1 MPSDTRRRPH
11 LAEIAT
17 DLIDDQVGIVRL
29 AGAAPRQPGSPSFFH
44 YWALAADTRAF
55 AEQHNFARTGGAAE
69 DPDRA
74 LAKAIGEAVE
84 RYCAAI
90 YTQEEL
96 PLRTADEAEFPVV
109 EPATFALNSAA
120 QYAEEGFWL
129 VPFERE
135 TAVRWTPA
143 VDGVSGETRYVP
155 AAMVYVPYYYEPD
168 RGEPAIAQPISTG
181 LSCHASFHEAA
192 AVSLG
197 EVVERDAFTIVWQ
210 AKIAPPRIAV
220 HTLPAALGRL
230 HGRFGSAGF
239 DVTLFDITLDNRIP
253 TVLAVSRHRS
263 PECPAVVVAASASLD
278 PARAT
283 RGALEELAHTGHYCQ
298 EIVRELPRLAPDADA
313 RRTVVDQES
322 HLNYWCDHANAA
334 GIGFLFAASTEIA
347 YDELEG
353 AGTGSAADD
362 LRELCRRIAATGHR
376 PLLCDLTT
384 PDVADL
390 GLAVVRAV
398 VPGYHPLVSGH
409 RYRALGGR
417 RLWEVPQRLGH
428 RGISPRHGDNPLP
441 HPYP

>member
-1 MPSDTRRRPH
+1 MPSDTRRRPQ

-29 AGAAPRQPGSPSFFH
+29 AGAAPRQSGSPSFFH

-55 AEQHNFARTGGAAE
+55 ADQHNFARAGGSAE

-90 YTQEEL
+90 YTKEEL

-109 EPATFALNSAA
+109 DPATFALNSAS
-120 QYAEEGFWL
+120 QYAENDFWL
-129 VPFERE
+129 VPFDRQ
-135 TAVRWTPA
+135 TPVRWTPA
-143 VDGVSGETRYVP
+143 VDALSNETRYVP
-155 AAMVYVPYYYEPD
+155 AAMVFLPYYYAPET
-168 RGEPAIAQPISTG
+168 GEPPIAQPISTG
-181 LSCHASFHEAA
+181 LSCHDSFHEAA
-192 AVSLG
+192 AVSLA

-210 AKIAPPRIAV
+210 AKIAPPRITAD
-220 HTLPAALGRL
+220 TLPPGLSRL

-263 PECPAVVVAASASLD
+263 GDCPAVVVAASASLD

-283 RGALEELAHTGHYCQ
+283 RSALEELAHTGHYCQ
-298 EIVRELPRLAPDADA
+298 EIVREVPRLAPDAG
-313 RRTVVDQES
+313 RKVVDQES
-322 HLNYWCDHANAA
+322 HLNYWCDHANAG
-334 GIGFLFAASTEIA
+334 GIEFLYASSVEIGYGEREEA
-347 YDELEG
+347 D
-353 AGTGSAADD
+353 TGDDVDD
-362 LRELCRRIAATGHR
+362 LRELCTRIAATGHR
-376 PLLCDLTT
+376 PLLSDLTT
-384 PDVADL
+384 PDVAALD
-390 GLAVVRAV
+390 LAVVRAV
-398 VPGYHPLVSGH
+398 VPGYHPLVTGH

-417 RLWEVPQRLGH
+417 RLWGVPQRLGH
-428 RGISPRHGDNPLP
+428 PGISTQHGDNPLP